1 MKKLLLVAILGLSTV
16 GMANNFENKS
26 VVELERTLKENNEKI
41 FDEINEDESNH
52 AAIAKLKD
60 ENKKI
65 KEILAEKK

>member
-1 MKKLLLVAILGLSTV
+1 MKKLLLIAILGLSTV
-16 GMANNFENKS
+16 GMANNLENKS

-41 FDEINEDESNH
+41 FDEVNEDEINH
-52 AAIAKLKD
+52 AVIAKLKD